1 MSLKKY
7 IYNACSSSWNTFLVL
22 QSSAEGRH
30 PENVLLGN
38 NCQPQA
44 MGGNGSDIN
53 TVTTGSSQNPPASI
67 GDPGDVGSIP
77 GSGRAPGG
85 GNGHPSCILAWKTPW
100 TEEFRSRVHGV
111 TELDLIEQLST
122 AEIVKL

>member
-7 IYNACSSSWNTFLVL
+7 IYNACSSSWTTFLVL

-53 TVTTGSSQNPPASI
+53 TVTTGSSQNPPASL

-85 GNGHPSCILAWKTPW
+85 GNGHPSLLLPGKPHGQKSLGAESMGSQNW
-100 TEEFRSRVHGV
+100 T
-111 TELDLIEQLST
+111 
-122 AEIVKL
+122 